1 MSKFVKL
8 YTLSMCSFSFTCQW
22 SYKNKVESINL
33 KNQNTE
39 IGILGIIKTSMLEI
53 ATESHKL
60 NAVSFGLC
68 I

>member
-33 KNQNTE
+33 KNQKSE
-39 IGILGIIKTSMLEI
+39 IGIWGIILKGDSL
-53 ATESHKL
+53 
-60 NAVSFGLC
+60 
-68 I
+68 